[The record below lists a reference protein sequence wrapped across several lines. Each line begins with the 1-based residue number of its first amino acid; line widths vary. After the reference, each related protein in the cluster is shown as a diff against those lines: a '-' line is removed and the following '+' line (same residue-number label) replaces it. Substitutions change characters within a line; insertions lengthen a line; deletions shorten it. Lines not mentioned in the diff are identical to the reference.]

1 MDKPDLRQI
10 VTNSITFWERC
21 RVVYNVVLALV
32 VVIVFLRPEA
42 NQTFSLALL
51 KELFVLAVLANVAYC
66 TAYFIDIFV
75 QVSDLRNLWLRMRWL
90 LFFVGL
96 LFATVI
102 AVETSWVMFVK
113 PV

>member
-42 NQTFSLALL
+42 TQTFSLARL
-51 KELFVLAVLANVAYC
+51 K
-66 TAYFIDIFV
+66 
-75 QVSDLRNLWLRMRWL
+75 
-90 LFFVGL
+90 
-96 LFATVI
+96 
-102 AVETSWVMFVK
+102 
-113 PV
+113 